1 MDDCYN
7 SDITE
12 RAVITP
18 NDENERARNVSLY
31 IQGMGRLHPG
41 LLEVFVPANVVGGK
55 AQQVFL
61 DRAVSALT
69 TLARR
74 YVRPHYLHFY
84 AAPLGYDGREFAVVA
99 AGWVRMTPLPIEV
112 PADWGDRAFPHWMGM
127 TWDGLNVVNGL
138 WAAMGLGTITEERE
152 RYLRQQW

>member
-1 MDDCYN
+1 MDECYD

-12 RAVITP
+12 GAEIAP
-18 NDENERARNVSLY
+18 ADDKERARNVSLY
-31 IQGMGRLHPG
+31 IQGMGRLRPE
-41 LLEVFVPANVVGGK
+41 LLEIFVPANVAGGK

-74 YVRPHYLHFY
+74 YARPHYLHFY

-99 AGWVRMTPLPIEV
+99 AGWARMTPVPIEV
-112 PADWGDRAFPHWMGM
+112 PPDWGNGAFPHWMEM
-127 TWDGLNVVNGL
+127 TWDGLNAVNGL
-138 WAAMGLGTITEERE
+138 WAAMGLGTINEERE